1 MSLVSKNSIT
11 INDSIRGL
19 PRRSKSQSGKLFT
32 MSARTL
38 VLLRHA
44 KAETPGEVSDFER
57 RLTTV
62 GESDADAAGA
72 WLADQRIHPD
82 LVFCSPATRTRQ
94 TWQGVSIA
102 MAQAQVGGVTPEVRY
117 EQGLYSGGR
126 TEYFDLLRKV
136 PDQVKTVLFVGH
148 NPTISEVSLLL
159 IPDAEYDGQ
168 EIGLKTSGLAVH
180 RTEDLWTVAEPGSMR
195 LVERHTARG

>member
-1 MSLVSKNSIT
+1 
-11 INDSIRGL
+11 
-19 PRRSKSQSGKLFT
+19 

-44 KAETPGEVSDFER
+44 KAETPGELPDFDR

-72 WLADQRIHPD
+72 WLADERLRPE

-102 MAQAQVGGVTPEVRY
+102 LAQALPGVRAPEVRY
-117 EQGLYSGGR
+117 DKGLYDGGR
-126 TEYFDLLRKV
+126 TEVFDLLRGV
-136 PDQVKTVLFVGH
+136 SDEVRTVLVVGH
-148 NPTISEVSLLL
+148 NPTVSEVSLLL
-159 IPDAEYDGQ
+159 IPDDQYDGD
-168 EIGLKTSGLAVH
+168 EVGLKTSGLAVH
-180 RTEDLWTVAEPGSMR
+180 RSEGSWSDTSPGSMR
-195 LVERHTARG
+195 LIERHTARG

>member
-1 MSLVSKNSIT
+1 
-11 INDSIRGL
+11 
-19 PRRSKSQSGKLFT
+19 

-44 KAETPGEVSDFER
+44 KAETPGELPDFER

-72 WLADQRIHPD
+72 WLADERLRPD
-82 LVFCSPATRTRQ
+82 LVFCSPAARTRQ

-102 MAQAQVGGVTPEVRY
+102 LAQALPDVPAPEVRY
-117 EQGLYSGGR
+117 EKGLYDGGR
-126 TEYFDLLRKV
+126 TEVFDLLRTV
-136 PDQVKTVLFVGH
+136 SDETRTVLVVGH
-148 NPTISEVSLLL
+148 NPTVSDVSLLL
-159 IPDAEYDGQ
+159 IPDEQYDGNDV
-168 EIGLKTSGLAVH
+168 GLKTSGLAVH
-180 RTEDLWTVAEPGSMR
+180 RTEGSWSETSPGSMR